1 MCVPQVAAMATVGRL
16 LNIAT
21 ADRLPSA
28 MNSPTEDTSAS
39 TCSATTLLLAAKP
52 ARAGGRPLKSSV
64 PDAIGAQCT
73 LRRSLLCSALTGLHR
88 TLLIATAGLGPNMFE
103 QH

>member
-1 MCVPQVAAMATVGRL
+1 
-16 LNIAT
+16 
-21 ADRLPSA
+21 

-52 ARAGGRPLKSSV
+52 ARAGGRPL

-88 TLLIATAGLGPNMFE
+88 TLLIATAGPGPNMFE